1 MAEAEVTR
9 RVGEIAELLRI
20 GHTLDR
26 KPATASG
33 GEQQR
38 IAIGRALI
46 RRPKLLLL
54 DEPLDQPRRQ
64 AAPRHARRVQA
75 AASRARHDH
84 ALRHAGR
91 ARGAEHGP
99 ADRRHARGPDGP
111 GRHAG
116 RAVRA
121 AGRPVRGRAG
131 RLAQDEPGAGHQL
144 RRRGQRPA
152 ALRRGGGRAVGGG
165 AAPVPGGHAAPVR
178 RTPARPA
185 AGGRRPAR
193 AALRGQGASDRALGR
208 RHRAR
213 PRRAWRDACAWC
225 CRRSGRW
232 RYREG
237 DSLDVELAVQQ
248 SHLFTVDTGTAVR

>member
-1 MAEAEVTR
+1 MAEVEVKR
-9 RVGEIAELLRI
+9 RVDEIAELLRI

-26 KPATASG
+26 KPTTASG

-54 DEPLDQPRRQ
+54 DEPLTNLD
-64 AAPRHARRVQA
+64 AKLRHDT
-75 AASRARHDH
+75 RAEFKRLHRESRHDH

-91 ARGAEHGP
+91 ARGVEHGP

-131 RLAQDEPGAGHQL
+131 RLAQDEPGAGRPAPATGPASGCPSPRWRAGRG
-144 RRRGQRPA
+144 RRRCAGSRWA
-152 ALRRGGGRAVGGG
+152 RSSCSAYARTTCGRRKATRT
-165 AAPVPGGHAAPVR
+165 GHA
-178 RTPARPA
+178 
-185 AGGRRPAR
+185 
-193 AALRGQGASDRALGR
+193 S
-208 RHRAR
+208 R
-213 PRRAWRDACAWC
+213 PRCI
-225 CRRSGRW
+225 
-232 RYREG
+232 
-237 DSLDVELAVQQ
+237 
-248 SHLFTVDTGTAVR
+248 